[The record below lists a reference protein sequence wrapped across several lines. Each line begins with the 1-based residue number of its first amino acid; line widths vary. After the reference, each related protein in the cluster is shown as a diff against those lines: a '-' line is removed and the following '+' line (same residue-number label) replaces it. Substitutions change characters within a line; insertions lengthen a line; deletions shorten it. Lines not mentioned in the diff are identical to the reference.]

1 MTTSRCA
8 LALAVTSLVAL
19 GQLASQAPGQ
29 TQAPPRTDPPF
40 QGTGPATNTTVV
52 GGGWGGAWGGGY
64 RSSTAAGD
72 AMQGMASAI
81 SAQGEAN
88 LNNSLAARN
97 LEEAYSRALDNRQ
110 KHIET
115 FRWREDSARQIQ
127 QQQMAEHR
135 AEMEPWLA
143 KQRLQP
149 LTSAQFDP
157 TSGVVE
163 WPKLCL
169 DPRYDKY
176 RNRLNELFQKRSQY
190 GALSMDEFT
199 EVENLIKDWRGAITA
214 DSRTEN
220 WPSGPVS
227 QALRFLLSLN
237 RELNAQFG

>member
-1 MTTSRCA
+1 MNTSRF
-8 LALAVTSLVAL
+8 ALAVAALCAL
-19 GQLASQAPGQ
+19 GQMPSTAPGQ
-29 TQAPPRTDPPF
+29 TQAPPPRDATY
-40 QGTGPATNTTVV
+40 GGSAPATNTTVV
-52 GGGWGGAWGGGY
+52 GGGGWGGGY
-64 RSSTAAGD
+64 HSSTAAGD

-81 SAQGEAN
+81 SAKGEAN
-88 LNNSLAARN
+88 LNNSMAARN
-97 LEEAYSRALDNRQ
+97 MEEAYSRALDNRA

-115 FRWREDSARQIQ
+115 YRWREDSAKQIQ

-149 LTSAQFDP
+149 LTTAQFDQ

>member
-1 MTTSRCA
+1 MNTSRF
-8 LALAVTSLVAL
+8 ALAVGLLVAW
-19 GQLASQAPGQ
+19 GQLSSTAPGQ
-29 TQAPPRTDPPF
+29 QAPPPSGPVY
-40 QGTGPATNTTVV
+40 QGSAPATNTNIV
-52 GGGWGGAWGGGY
+52 GGGWGGGY
-64 RSSTAAGD
+64 HSSTAAGD

-97 LEEAYSRALDNRQ
+97 MEEAYSRALDNRQ

-115 FRWREDSARQIQ
+115 YRWREDSARQIQ
-127 QQQMAEHR
+127 QQQIAEHR

-143 KQRLQP
+143 KQKLQP
-149 LTSAQFDP
+149 LSYEQYDQTTGA
-157 TSGVVE
+157 VE

-169 DPRYDKY
+169 DPRYDQY
-176 RNRLNELFQKRSQY
+176 RNRLNELFQKRAQY

-199 EVENLIKDWRGAITA
+199 EVENLIKDWRAAITA
-214 DSRTEN
+214 DSRANN

-227 QALRFLLSLN
+227 QSLRFLLSLN